1 LERLK
6 VLVVASHTTPPVAA
20 NQSTRAPVDEISL
33 LSTRSNT
40 FYLSPRNPPSPPR
53 PCQDPREIRSVTIFK
68 LIDRFLFS
76 FSLSLCD
83 LVSLTKTK
91 AKDRTSKTKY
101 IETIRRA
108 LDEYAF
114 VYLFSYDNMR
124 STLFKDI
131 RMDWRESRIVLGKNS
146 VTQIALGRTA
156 EDEYKDNLR
165 YISQRIDGNVG
176 LLFTNRS
183 REETER

>member
-1 LERLK
+1 
-6 VLVVASHTTPPVAA
+6 
-20 NQSTRAPVDEISL
+20 
-33 LSTRSNT
+33 
-40 FYLSPRNPPSPPR
+40 
-53 PCQDPREIRSVTIFK
+53 
-68 LIDRFLFS
+68 
-76 FSLSLCD
+76 
-83 LVSLTKTK
+83 
-91 AKDRTSKTKY
+91 
-101 IETIRRA
+101 
-108 LDEYAF
+108 
-114 VYLFSYDNMR
+114 MR

-183 REETER
+183 RDETER

>member
-1 LERLK
+1 
-6 VLVVASHTTPPVAA
+6 
-20 NQSTRAPVDEISL
+20 
-33 LSTRSNT
+33 
-40 FYLSPRNPPSPPR
+40 
-53 PCQDPREIRSVTIFK
+53 
-68 LIDRFLFS
+68 
-76 FSLSLCD
+76 LCD